1 MAGGLELRKGSAV
14 VTDDTVQ
21 VVAGCRLVALVALL
35 GHSRG
40 PNESIRVGQGG

>member
-21 VVAGCRLVALVALL
+21 VVALL